1 MFDIQANKILY
12 ERFKSGQLI
21 ALATSE
27 DNKPYVRAVNAYYE
41 NGAFY
46 IMTDASS
53 GKMKQMEKNPEVAIC
68 GQLLNAR
75 GIAENIGHVLK
86 PEHKELMKTLRI
98 ALAEWYSYGHVD
110 EEDPNTVI
118 LKVALTQATV
128 IDNGNKYELI
138 QED

>member
-1 MFDIQANKILY
+1 MNNQADKILY

-128 IDNGNKYELI
+128 IENGNKYELI

>member
-27 DNKPYVRAVNAYYE
+27 DNKPYVRTVNAYYE
-41 NGAFY
+41 NGVFY

-53 GKMKQMEKNPEVAIC
+53 SKMKQMEKNPEVAIC

-86 PEHKELMKTLRI
+86 PKHEDLMKTLRI
-98 ALAEWYSYGHVD
+98 ALAEWYNYGKVD
-110 EEDPNTVI
+110 EKDPNTVI
-118 LKVALTQATV
+118 LKIQLTQATV

-138 QED
+138 

>member
-1 MFDIQANKILY
+1 MLNREADKILK
-12 ERFKSGQLI
+12 ERFRTGQLI

-41 NGAFY
+41 DGVFY

-75 GIAENIGHVLK
+75 GFAENIGHVLK
-86 PEHKELMKTLRI
+86 PEHEELMKTLRV
-98 ALAEWYSYGHVD
+98 ALAEWYSYGKVN

-118 LKVALTQATV
+118 LKIRLTQATV

-138 QED
+138 

>member
-1 MFDIQANKILY
+1 MNIQADKILY

-41 NGAFY
+41 NGVFY

-110 EEDPNTVI
+110 EENPNTVI

-128 IDNGNKYELI
+128 IENGNKYELI

>member
-1 MFDIQANKILY
+1 MLNMEADKILKD
-12 ERFKSGQLI
+12 RFKTGQLI
-21 ALATSE
+21 ALATAA

-53 GKMKQMEKNPEVAIC
+53 GKMKQMEANPEVAIC

-86 PEHKELMKTLRI
+86 PEHDELMKTLRV
-98 ALAEWYSYGHVD
+98 ALAEWYSYGNVN
-110 EEDPNTVI
+110 EEDPDTVI
-118 LKVALTQATV
+118 LKVTLTQATV
-128 IDNGNKYELI
+128 IDNKIRYELI
-138 QED
+138 

>member
-1 MFDIQANKILY
+1 MLNREADKILK
-12 ERFKSGQLI
+12 ERFKAGQLI

-41 NGAFY
+41 DGVFY
-46 IMTDASS
+46 IMTDAAS

-86 PEHKELMKTLRI
+86 PEHSELMKTLRV
-98 ALAEWYSYGHVD
+98 ALAEWYSYGKVD
-110 EEDPNTVI
+110 ENDPDTVI
-118 LKVALTQATV
+118 LKIRLTQATV
-128 IDNGNKYELI
+128 IDNGTKYELI
-138 QED
+138 

>member
-27 DNKPYVRAVNAYYE
+27 DNKPYVRTVNAYYE
-41 NGAFY
+41 NGVFY

-53 GKMKQMEKNPEVAIC
+53 SKMKQMEKNPEVAIC

-86 PEHKELMKTLRI
+86 PEHEDLMKTLRI
-98 ALAEWYSYGHVD
+98 ALAEWYSYGKVD
-110 EEDPNTVI
+110 EKDPNTVI
-118 LKVALTQATV
+118 LKIQLTQATV

-138 QED
+138 